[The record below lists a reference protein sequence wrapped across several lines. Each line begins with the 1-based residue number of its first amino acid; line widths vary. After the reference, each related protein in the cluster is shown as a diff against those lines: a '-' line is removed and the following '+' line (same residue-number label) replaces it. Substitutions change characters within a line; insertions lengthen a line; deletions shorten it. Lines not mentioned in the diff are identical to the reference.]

1 MKKLEIKHLAPYLPY
16 ELKVQYQGI
25 TNLKE
30 LSEHNKKEPKGFN
43 VLDEDYISWENSAP
57 EEIIGTRISI
67 IKRIHF
73 YKTHIRLYVGKRH
86 GYLKLVGFYDI
97 KPILRPLSDLTKE
110 IEHNGE
116 KFVPLKRITKEYY
129 DPDNETIFDNE
140 NLFKIVDNKY
150 CYPSNNKRTSHW
162 WLSYN
167 EESISFDNQEVESVL
182 PQYGLLQKLFEYH
195 FDVFGLTEHGLAINI
210 NTLEI

>member
-1 MKKLEIKHLAPYLPY
+1 MNEITDVMEILEIKHLAPYLPY
-16 ELKVQYQGI
+16 GVKFISELDKPYDEFGRQPIWTINGI
-25 TNLKE
+25 HE
-30 LSEHNKKEPKGFN
+30 LFG
-43 VLDEDYISWENSAP
+43 
-57 EEIIGTRISI
+57 
-67 IKRIHF
+67 
-73 YKTHIRLYVGKRH
+73 
-86 GYLKLVGFYDI
+86 GYSLLTKDNNDSYAI
-97 KPILRPLSDLTKE
+97 TKCKPLLRPLSDITKE

-140 NLFKIVDNKY
+140 NLFKIVYNKY

-182 PQYGLLQKLFEYH
+182 PQYRLLQKLFEWH
-195 FDVFGLTEHGLAINI
+195 FDLFGLIEKGLAVSYND
-210 NTLEI
+210 L

>member
-1 MKKLEIKHLAPYLPY
+1 MKKLEIKHLATYLPY
-16 ELKVQYQGI
+16 CLRFMAKGDIWEMNRIDNLDTYTVWACIIWDTKKLAYIPEINHKALYCGHGFQ
-25 TNLKE
+25 LKE
-30 LSEHNKKEPKGFN
+30 
-43 VLDEDYISWENSAP
+43 V
-57 EEIIGTRISI
+57 
-67 IKRIHF
+67 
-73 YKTHIRLYVGKRH
+73 
-86 GYLKLVGFYDI
+86 

-116 KFVPLKRITKEYY
+116 RFVPLKRITKEYY

-195 FDVFGLTEHGLAINI
+195 FDVFGLLEHDLAIDI